1 MSEEPEIGE
10 NLNSALNLWQEA
22 VDKAGVDLEKIV
34 NNSVEQLARY
44 SEELEKS
51 LTTQLAKIGEQASMI
66 VENNIEELTARKDE
80 LQEEI
85 AEFERRELD
94 KIILSAQAGRAEIGA
109 MLEKAKQDVMNRFE
123 SAASELTHLSDNPKV
138 KFAPMLQSNREA
150 LAELALSATDTIS
163 DQQTTCQHGLTD
175 KVKDIEN
182 QLETVVSESKAL
194 IERKLEGHGE
204 GFDDK
209 ISQVLSQLDSIQSET
224 TGASAAETGT
234 HIKRLNDCVKE
245 NRDFLE
251 KQVNSWKSNIDA
263 VKASFEEQ
271 LESTKEEAIAT
282 QKRRLHYTASEAKG
296 AIGQIAADAQA
307 RITGNHKMYYG
318 SLKRLERK
326 YEEQVA
332 KLLNRL
338 EAVIAEEREIPASL
352 AMSSQ
357 SVEETRQKLRSQLKV
372 RGGEVVKTY
381 RRQIE
386 QVEGDFARASASSY
400 ERIDSIRLQTVESL
414 EKQVRIIRSE
424 LERINKLVKAELSQ
438 VAIELP
444 EIEERGRVAAMSVQA
459 FQSSMLTLEGDD

>member
-1 MSEEPEIGE
+1 M
-10 NLNSALNLWQEA
+10 NSALNLWQEA
-22 VDKAGVDLEKIV
+22 VEKAGVDLEKIV

-51 LTTQLAKIGEQASMI
+51 LTAQLAKIGEQASMI
-66 VENNIEELTARKDE
+66 VENNIEDLTARKDE
-80 LQEEI
+80 LQEEL
-85 AEFERRELD
+85 AEFERSELD

-109 MLEKAKQDVMNRFE
+109 MLEKAKADVMSRFE
-123 SAASELTHLSDNPKV
+123 SAVSELAHLSDNPKIR
-138 KFAPMLQSNREA
+138 FAPMLQSNREA

-163 DQQTTCQHGLTD
+163 DQQTTCQTGLTD

-182 QLETVVSESKAL
+182 QLEAVVSESKAI
-194 IERKLEGHGE
+194 IEKKLEEHAE
-204 GFDDK
+204 GFDEK
-209 ISQVLSQLDSIQSET
+209 ISQVLSQLDAIQSET

-234 HIKRLNDCVKE
+234 HIKRLNDCVKD
-245 NRDFLE
+245 NKDFLE
-251 KQVNSWKSNIDA
+251 KQVNSWQSNIDA
-263 VKASFEEQ
+263 MKASFEEQ

-282 QKRRLHYTASEAKG
+282 QKRKLHYTVSEAKG
-296 AIGQIAADAQA
+296 SLSQIASDAQA

-332 KLLNRL
+332 KLLSRL
-338 EAVIAEEREIPASL
+338 ETVIAEEREIPASS
-352 AMSSQ
+352 AMSAQ
-357 SVEETRQKLRSQLKV
+357 SVEETRQKLRSQLKL

-459 FQSSMLTLEGDD
+459 YQTSMLTLEGDD